1 MPRSPATRDR
11 IERFLS
17 ELGRLY
23 RGTGR
28 LYLVGGTMM
37 VLRGFRL
44 QTQDVDYTAQIAAND
59 EQDLTQAIVALK
71 QRLDLNVEEASP
83 GHFIP
88 LPSGWEDRSPFVGRY
103 GNLDV
108 FTFDPVSTCLSKI
121 ARGTGP
127 DVEDVLALLGAGL
140 VQREQLVAAFQEIVP
155 RLPRESVRVD
165 EADFRR
171 KFDALIALLDARRPS
186 ESSQ

>member
-23 RGTGR
+23 
-28 LYLVGGTMM
+28 
-37 VLRGFRL
+37 
-44 QTQDVDYTAQIAAND
+44 
-59 EQDLTQAIVALK
+59 
-71 QRLDLNVEEASP
+71 
-83 GHFIP
+83 FIP

-140 VQREQLVAAFQEIVP
+140 VQREQLVAAFHEIVP

-171 KFDALIALLDARRPS
+171 KFDALIALLDARRPTD
-186 ESSQ
+186 SSQ